1 MRRHSAMGI
10 GSANALTTQTKDI
23 NVGTGS
29 NKKKSFGLHCK
40 IIRLSRSAVRE
51 FKLFFV

>member
-1 MRRHSAMGI
+1 MGV

-29 NKKKSFGLHCK
+29 NKKKLLPPLQN
-40 IIRLSRSAVRE
+40 IRLSPSAVRE